1 MFTLIL
7 ALHIFVCFLLI
18 IAILIQ
24 PGKGS
29 DISSALGGGIASDIF
44 GPGAPANI
52 MNKITTVL
60 VIIFMLTSISLTILS
75 KSPYESSIIKN
86 IESSPV
92 PLEEKSIPEK
102 SK

>member
-1 MFTLIL
+1 MFTVIL
-7 ALHIFVCFLLI
+7 ALHIFICFLLI

-75 KSPYESSIIKN
+75 KSPYEGSVIKN
-86 IESSPV
+86 MKGNSA
-92 PLEEKSIPEK
+92 PLEEKKAPE
-102 SK
+102 STQ

>member
-1 MFTLIL
+1 MYTIIL
-7 ALHIFVCFLLI
+7 ALHIFICFLLI

-75 KSPYESSIIKN
+75 KSPYESSILKN
-86 IESSPV
+86 IKKTTPI
-92 PLEEKSIPEK
+92 EERKLPER

>member
-7 ALHIFVCFLLI
+7 AIHIFVCFLLI
-18 IAILIQ
+18 TAILIQ

-29 DISSALGGGIASDIF
+29 DISSALGGGVASDIF

-60 VIIFMLTSISLTILS
+60 VIIFMITSISLTILS
-75 KSPYESSIIKN
+75 KSPYESSVIKN
-86 IESSPV
+86 MERATTPI
-92 PLEEKSIPEK
+92 EEKKMPEK
-102 SK
+102 SE

>member
-7 ALHIFVCFLLI
+7 ALHIFICFLLI

-44 GPGAPANI
+44 GPGAPASI

-75 KSPYESSIIKN
+75 KSPYENSIIKN
-86 IESSPV
+86 MKGSTPV
-92 PLEEKSIPEK
+92 EEKKIPDS

>member
-1 MFTLIL
+1 MFTFIL
-7 ALHIFVCFLLI
+7 AVHIFICFLLV

-29 DISSALGGGIASDIF
+29 DVGSALGGGIASDIF

-60 VIIFMLTSISLTILS
+60 VVIFMLTSLGLTMLS
-75 KSPYESSIIKN
+75 KGSYEGTIIKD
-86 IESSPV
+86 IKTQQRSA
-92 PLEEKSIPEK
+92 LPEK

>member
-44 GPGAPANI
+44 GPGAPASI

-75 KSPYESSIIKN
+75 KGPYESSVIKN
-86 IESSPV
+86 MKENIPV
-92 PLEEKSIPEK
+92 EEKKAPEK